1 MLSVRSVFF
10 TFIMS
15 AVLHGQSSVAAHHNA
30 DYLMHKEDGVRV
42 VSAGIARTGGTLFYD
57 IAGEYGYSVSMIP
70 VNLSKYVNF
79 ASTVSSKSHIENE
92 DDQESSD
99 KGEEDGVDSGAEE
112 DAAKVSTDPGDG
124 SLSGA
129 TDAEPEKKVVLEEQ
143 REDTQNYKRWKIRRP
158 ANPLTEST
166 GQDLENSHM
175 PSYQSVMD
183 LYQNAF
189 SCAGANDVTGLRAI
203 LHEITSYGKSKAF
216 LLEELRTIEKDN
228 LLLYAV
234 KHDAVDAVRYLL
246 WEGSDYNVTDKN
258 GETPLHIA
266 VSSGNMEMINLISE
280 MQRGINLEA
289 EKGETTDDVELYTSS
304 NK

>member
-1 MLSVRSVFF
+1 
-10 TFIMS
+10 MS
-15 AVLHGQSSVAAHHNA
+15 AILHGQAGVAAHYNA
-30 DYLMHKEDGVRV
+30 DYLMHKGDGVRV
-42 VSAGIARTGGTLFYD
+42 VSAGIVRAGGALFYD

-70 VNLSKYVNF
+70 VNLSKDVNL
-79 ASTVSSKSHIENE
+79 ASAVSSELYIENE
-92 DDQESSD
+92 DSQESSE
-99 KGEEDGVDSGAEE
+99 KGEEAGVDGGAE
-112 DAAKVSTDPGDG
+112 KVSTDTGDG

-129 TDAEPEKKVVLEEQ
+129 TDVEPEKKIVLEGQ
-143 REDTQNYKRWKIRRP
+143 EDNAQNYKRWKIRRP
-158 ANPLTEST
+158 ANPLTEAA

-216 LLEELRTIEKDN
+216 LLEELRTTEKDN

-258 GETPLHIA
+258 GETPLRIA
-266 VSSGNMEMINLISE
+266 VSSGSMEMINLISE

-289 EKGETTDDVELYTSS
+289 EKGVTDDVELYASS
-304 NK
+304 DKARNR